1 VAAVPPQTPFGEIT
15 MRFEALKVGE
25 LAQRT
30 GLTVRTLHH
39 YDGIGLL
46 RPSLHTEAGYR
57 LYTAGDIARLQ
68 QVLSLRQLGF
78 SLDEVRGCLDRPG
91 FSALE
96 VIGLHLVRLRGQ
108 IESQRRLCDRLEIL
122 AAHLRAAGDVSADE
136 FLDTIEE
143 MTMLETL
150 EEKYFTPEQLQAIKE
165 GREQAG
171 PENLNR
177 MQEYWAELIALI
189 RTEMEQG
196 TDPADPKV
204 QELARRWQEL
214 LTRSTGGDPGIKQA
228 MKRLWEEQGDALAA
242 QFGSK
247 YDSRPIWGYIET
259 AIRHGEGATATNN
272 LDQTVRDHE
281 GGEGGVDRRD
291 FLKRMAWAGTGLV
304 GTARSGVLGSHAFAQ
319 GADRA
324 GATAGRFSFASFD
337 GTKIAYS
344 DEGDGPAVVLLH
356 GFGVDGLDNF
366 GHFDR
371 LLPKLER
378 TRALLREQFGAAP
391 PLLEPPAEGRP
402 GLAARLR
409 EAGARVIVPDMRGFG
424 ASDKPQDTRTYADS
438 AMARDVIALVR
449 HLGVDAVDVLGFS
462 MGSVTAAKM
471 LALGAPQV
479 RSAVLAGVSQYI
491 LEGEMA
497 DLPKHYPVPDGLTR
511 PFTMRAHAEA
521 LANLVESAGNDTD
534 KPKSPSAILVRS
546 TGGDPKVLAAV
557 LRGAMA
563 EQVPVEA
570 LRQAKV
576 PVLVLNGKADLAN
589 QAVARLLE
597 VIPNAHSESCDGDHH
612 TTPWYPSFQQAVI
625 NFFAA
630 QWRARGASIERRAT
644 QSAEQGKCS

>member
-1 VAAVPPQTPFGEIT
+1 MGGID

-39 YDGIGLL
+39 YDAIGLL
-46 RPSLHTEAGYR
+46 KPSLHTEAGYR

-68 QVLSLRQLGF
+68 RVLSLRQLGF
-78 SLDEVRGCLDRPG
+78 SLDEVRGCLDRHG
-91 FSALE
+91 FSPLE
-96 VIGLHLVRLRGQ
+96 VVELHLVRLREQ
-108 IESQRRLCDRLEIL
+108 IESHRRLCDRLESL
-122 AAHLRAAGDVSADE
+122 AAHLRAAGEVSTDE
-136 FLDTIEE
+136 FLCTIEE
-143 MTMLETL
+143 MTMLETMQ
-150 EEKYFTPEQLQAIKE
+150 EKYFTPEQMQAIKE
-165 GREQAG
+165 AREQAG

-177 MQEYWAELIALI
+177 MQEDWAELVSLI

-196 TDPADPKV
+196 TDPANPKV
-204 QELARRWQEL
+204 QALARRWQEL
-214 LTRSTGGDPGIKQA
+214 LTRTTGGDPGIKQA
-228 MKRLWEEQGDALAA
+228 MKRHWEEQGDALAA

-259 AIRHGEGATATNN
+259 AIRHGEGATATNSP
-272 LDQTVRDHE
+272 DQAVRDHE
-281 GGEGGVDRRD
+281 GAGGGVDRRE
-291 FLKRMAWAGTGLV
+291 FLKGMALAGTGLV
-304 GTARSGVLGSHAFAQ
+304 GTAGGGLVASRAFGQ
-319 GADRA
+319 GAGRA
-324 GATAGRFSFASFD
+324 AATAGRSSFASFD
-337 GTKIAYS
+337 GTRIAYS
-344 DEGDGPAVVLLH
+344 DEGEGPAVILLH

-366 GHFDR
+366 GPFDR

-378 TRALLREQFGAAP
+378 TNALLRERFGAAP
-391 PLLEPPAEGRP
+391 PLPSPPGEGRP

-409 EAGARVIVPDMRGFG
+409 EAGARVIVPDLRGFG
-424 ASDKPQDTRTYADS
+424 ASDKPQDTRAYADS

-449 HLGVDAVDVLGFS
+449 HLGLDAVDVLGFS
-462 MGSVTAAKM
+462 MGSVTAAKL
-471 LALGAPQV
+471 LALGAPRV

-497 DLPKHYPVPDGLTR
+497 DLPKGYPVPDGLTR

-521 LANLVESAGNDTD
+521 LAKLLEGVGNDSE
-534 KPKSPSAILVRS
+534 KPASPSAILVRS

-563 EQVPVEA
+563 EQVSVDP
-570 LRQAKV
+570 LRRVKV

-597 VIPNAHSESCDGDHH
+597 VIPNARSAACDGDHH
-612 TTPWYPSFQQAVI
+612 TSPWYPSFQEAVV

-630 QWRARGASIERRAT
+630 RWPARGAAFDGHAT
-644 QSAEQGKCS
+644 RSAERGMSD